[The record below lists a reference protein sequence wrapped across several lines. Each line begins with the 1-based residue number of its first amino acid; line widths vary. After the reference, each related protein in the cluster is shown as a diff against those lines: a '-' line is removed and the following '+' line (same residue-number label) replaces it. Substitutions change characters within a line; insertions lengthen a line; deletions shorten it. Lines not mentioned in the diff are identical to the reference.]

1 MITKSIK
8 IKLIVV
14 FTITILFSLINT
26 YLLHNKFTVD
36 TIITA
41 LVCILP
47 ITFLVKFKEQK

>member
-1 MITKSIK
+1 MTKSIK

-14 FTITILFSLINT
+14 IAITILFSLVNT
-26 YLLHNKFTVD
+26 YLLHNKFTVN

-47 ITFLVKFKEQK
+47 ITFLVKFKEQQ